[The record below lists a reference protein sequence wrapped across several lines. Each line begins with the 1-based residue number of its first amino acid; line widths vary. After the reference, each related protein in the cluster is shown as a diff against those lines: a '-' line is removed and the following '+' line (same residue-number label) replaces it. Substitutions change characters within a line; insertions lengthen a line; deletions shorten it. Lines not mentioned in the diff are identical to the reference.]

1 MPKINSSQ
9 NHCLKLWGWQ
19 WSRRSS
25 PKPRQPQRHQLVKP
39 RQRLHRRHPL
49 PLQRSLLPKE
59 KESVVLIHLLLRH
72 RSVARSE
79 FWFWYN
85 ISWIFCLPLD
95 LDSDFGH
102 VGQVVGHLGK
112 YCTSYRSR
120 VQRWRHWECEKA
132 FGFVLQP
139 APFQWILSNLKLF
152 ILRAILQTQVHWIN
166 VALRKSFVYTPP
178 IVTPWLIQ
186 WLQLQ
191 INSDFFTD
199 MWLSPLDI

>member
-1 MPKINSSQ
+1 MPKINSTSQ

-25 PKPRQPQRHQLVKP
+25 PKPRRPQRHQLVKP
-39 RQRLHRRHPL
+39 RQRLYRRHPL
-49 PLQRSLLPKE
+49 PLQRSLLP

-85 ISWIFCLPLD
+85 ISWIFVYHVD

-166 VALRKSFVYTPP
+166 VALRKSFVYSQPCHP
-178 IVTPWLIQ
+178 MIDSMASAPNQ
-186 WLQLQ
+186 
-191 INSDFFTD
+191 
-199 MWLSPLDI
+199 